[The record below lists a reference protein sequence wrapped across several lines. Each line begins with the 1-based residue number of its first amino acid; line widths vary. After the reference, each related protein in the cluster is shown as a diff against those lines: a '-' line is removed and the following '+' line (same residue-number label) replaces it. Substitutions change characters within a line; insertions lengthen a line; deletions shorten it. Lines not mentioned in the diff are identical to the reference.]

1 MNTNLDAKSQTRE
14 LLDRLPDNCTI
25 EDVQYH
31 LYVAEKI
38 RRRLEQSDAGLAVP
52 HAEAEKRLEKWLIK

>member
-1 MNTNLDAKSQTRE
+1 MDTELDAKTQTRE
-14 LLDRLPDNCTI
+14 LLNRLPDNCTI

-38 RRRLEQSDAGLAVP
+38 RRRLVQSDAGMAVP
-52 HAEAEKRLEKWLIK
+52 HQEAEKRLEKWLIK